1 VKYIQTMT
9 ATCFGC
15 AAPFTFSATQTSSTS
30 KTQSGGVFGAGAE
43 YALWNSL
50 SVRAEYLYAQ
60 FKGVSTSSA
69 LVGPPG
75 TVSNPFTG
83 STGNLRD
90 HIVRIGLNYKFGGGA
105 VVASY

>member
-1 VKYIQTMT
+1 L
-9 ATCFGC
+9 
-15 AAPFTFSATQTSSTS
+15 
-30 KTQSGGVFGAGAE
+30 E

-50 SVRAEYLYAQ
+50 TLRAEYLYAQ
-60 FKGVSTSSA
+60 FSGVSGGGVLQA
-69 LVGPPG
+69 PNGFPPP
-75 TVSNPFTG
+75 TFFTNAFTG